1 MGSTKV
7 NFDKEVPN
15 SLDHKE
21 NLQIKMF
28 DVPTILITS
37 PLFEHDDRFL
47 PRITVTRAESDI
59 DQNEVEE
66 NILSMEILDEVEMNL
81 IGSTIGES
89 RSIFPDSLFD
99 AARSGNANDRNNV
112 EDFINSRLDY
122 INGRH
127 ESEDE
132 HLCRCERMTR
142 TLEDSLECPVCRDK
156 ISGHVYQCHAGHV
169 MCSPCRTRLLTCPVC
184 RSLLTLPAIRN
195 RALEKLAFLLG

>member
-1 MGSTKV
+1 
-7 NFDKEVPN
+7 
-15 SLDHKE
+15 
-21 NLQIKMF
+21 MF
-28 DVPTILITS
+28 VVPTILITS

-47 PRITVTRAESDI
+47 PRITVTRDESDI
-59 DQNEVEE
+59 DQDDVEE
-66 NILSMEILDEVEMNL
+66 NILSMEILDEGEMNL

-99 AARSGNANDRNNV
+99 AARSENATDRNNV

-122 INGRH
+122 INRPH
-127 ESEDE
+127 EFEDE